1 VTQPITIETG
11 IIAIQKM
18 VSQPF
23 RRRLNLGSSWTAA
36 HSVLSICMKRLLPGE
51 PALTRVAVAYLVTFS
66 GLFVVVLTSPRPG
79 PEVSYLICKAWV
91 FTTSRR

>member
-1 VTQPITIETG
+1 
-11 IIAIQKM
+11 
-18 VSQPF
+18 
-23 RRRLNLGSSWTAA
+23 
-36 HSVLSICMKRLLPGE
+36 MKRLLPGE